1 MRLRVSMSRSGSY
14 AVVVAATLLLFS
26 LLIAGCSL
34 GGDGTTTT
42 VSSPGGGP
50 DSTST
55 ASTSSESTETTA
67 GAVTSTT
74 GIVISLPSTS
84 STEAETTTTTEA
96 LSSAETR
103 LANGHIKAMGF
114 IDKVWEKNGKRYIRI
129 DYASMLTGDEAIE
142 AAIADG
148 VIEPG
153 ETLDNDYYISNVNP
167 QKREFE
173 VSDSVAITTSTRW
186 VDGRRHERSLHLGRL
201 QELLGSRPVPGDGGP
216 SSCRAMV
223 DRAGWGGG
231 GEDRRTV
238 SALVA
243 ARRLFDTRAACSRSA
258 RLPVPAALCG
268 DSSLRQAG

>member
-186 VDGRRHERSLHLGRL
+186 VDGDDMSAPCTWADFKSFWGPGPFPEMEGHLHAMPWWIER
-201 QELLGSRPVPGDGGP
+201 DG
-216 SSCRAMV
+216 AV
-223 DRAGWGGG
+223 VVKID
-231 GEDRRTV
+231 EQ
-238 SALVA
+238 
-243 ARRLFDTRAACSRSA
+243 F
-258 RLPVPAALCG
+258 LP
-268 DSSLRQAG
+268 